1 MNQNSFPRYSNVIK
15 KLIFLLLTFSA
26 IHSEGQNKRWFAEA
40 WINPVVYSVADYGVR
55 ESGLGYYDFYIQQ
68 PISQEIGIMLG
79 RQYPSKWDWGLG
91 VSYKKNRQ
99 NYGYSLTVPSEES
112 TLLEKIEHSH
122 QVGFIGLRAF
132 AGYSFNKHSIR
143 LIMEMNT
150 PNNIRQS
157 FEAPSSYTI
166 RGFLYNGQTARLKIE
181 EAFNIESSNSL
192 DYIIPELRY
201 AFMLR
206 PDIQI
211 LGGVKWKMF
220 GNQEHYRLSIEGNT
234 FEVPEPNTVFNDV
247 RILNRYL
254 MLYAGLSYRIH
265 WGK

>member
-1 MNQNSFPRYSNVIK
+1 MKR
-15 KLIFLLLTFSA
+15 KLIFLLLAFSA
-26 IHSEGQNKRWFAEA
+26 IHAQGQNKNWFAEA

-55 ESGLGYYDFYIQQ
+55 ESGLGYYNFYIQQ
-68 PISQEIGIMLG
+68 PISQEIGITIG
-79 RQYPSKWDWGLG
+79 RQYPSNWDWGLG

-99 NYGYSLTVPSEES
+99 NYGVSIQDPRDETA
-112 TLLEKIEHSH
+112 LLEKIDHSH

-150 PNNIRQS
+150 PDNIRHS
-157 FEAPSSYTI
+157 FDSPYSNTI
-166 RGFLYNGQTARLKIE
+166 RAFLYNGQTARLEIE
-181 EAFNIESSNSL
+181 EVFNVESSNSL

-201 AFMLR
+201 AFLLSS
-206 PDIQI
+206 DIH
-211 LGGVKWKMF
+211 LTAGVKWKMF

-247 RILNRYL
+247 SILNRYL